1 MVQAGGQ
8 NCCQI
13 TTGTIALAFSHVS
26 IHSRVYPIGKRIS
39 SDKQDISSDIFFFE
53 FNLHD
58 VCTSSVRTSG
68 CMISNCIFL
77 VVQVALL
84 AQRLE
89 VYAPHGVLNS
99 LSITPAGQLLLLAP
113 VSPSES
119 IGSRFWAVGKK
130 EGDPAPRY
138 V

>member
-99 LSITPAGQLLLLAP
+99 LSTTRPLGNSGTKNNAKEICYIGKLGVRQADQFTGE
-113 VSPSES
+113 ES
-119 IGSRFWAVGKK
+119 HG
-130 EGDPAPRY
+130 
-138 V
+138 

>member
-99 LSITPAGQLLLLAP
+99 LSTTRPLGNSGTKNNA
-113 VSPSES
+113 
-119 IGSRFWAVGKK
+119 K
-130 EGDPAPRY
+130 EI
-138 V
+138 